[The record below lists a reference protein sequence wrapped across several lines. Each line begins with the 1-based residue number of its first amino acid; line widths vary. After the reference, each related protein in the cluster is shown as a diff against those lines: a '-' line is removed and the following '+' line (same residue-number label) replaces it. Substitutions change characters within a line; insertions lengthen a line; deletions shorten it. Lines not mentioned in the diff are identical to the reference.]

1 MYVNFNSKALINLSA
16 YQSDIVKNYKYSN
29 LSVL

>member
-1 MYVNFNSKALINLSA
+1 MSILIVKALINLSA

>member
-1 MYVNFNSKALINLSA
+1 MSILIVEALINLSA